1 VSQVPFPL
9 PISPETVSGV
19 ELWIHFWSNW
29 LAFAEELWS
38 NDPIHG
44 PNLGNAPELSRVV
57 PSCPELLQY
66 AELLQRTCTLKYI
79 VLQYALQ
86 APSIEE
92 AKFQLQEEQEL
103 LQFGTYGV
111 VRCFVFWV
119 SIWVFPISEKLL
131 SWFDMIW
138 GSTLGIGVCSP
149 DIPLAWVNLHPTPP
163 SWLGEWRHFLNG
175 WFAKSRHWIDD

>member
-1 VSQVPFPL
+1 MSWQCLRYLFLYLFL
-9 PISPETVSGV
+9 PR
-19 ELWIHFWSNW
+19 
-29 LAFAEELWS
+29 
-38 NDPIHG
+38 
-44 PNLGNAPELSRVV
+44 LSREWSYGFISGRIGLPSLRNYDPMIPYMVLTLETL

-86 APSIEE
+86 APFIEE

-111 VRCFVFWV
+111 VRCFFWV
-119 SIWVFPISEKLL
+119 SIWVFPISERLL